1 MSEEIK
7 KEMQDV
13 EINQDELEPVAGG
26 CSEESRFKNDEEE
39 AEIIKFLKLD
49 VDYKPAENP
58 INLDRPKYEPERPL
72 Y

>member
-1 MSEEIK
+1 M
-7 KEMQDV
+7 
-13 EINQDELEPVAGG
+13 G
-26 CSEESRFKNDEEE
+26 EEE
-39 AEIIKFLKLD
+39 FLKLD